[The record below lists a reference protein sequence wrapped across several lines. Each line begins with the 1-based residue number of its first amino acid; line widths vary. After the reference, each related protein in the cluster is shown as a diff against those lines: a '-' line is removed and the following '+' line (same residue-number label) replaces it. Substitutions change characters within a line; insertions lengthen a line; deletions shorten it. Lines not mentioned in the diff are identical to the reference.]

1 MGEAKRRGTQA
12 ERVTQA
18 KSRLDALRPEK
29 LVCGACQTAFTEFE
43 GMEPRDMPGIH
54 AIFGGECPNCGELKR
69 PHHVCPSCGHYNDK
83 EIVALVDDIDLDED
97 AA

>member
-43 GMEPRDMPGIH
+43 
-54 AIFGGECPNCGELKR
+54 
-69 PHHVCPSCGHYNDK
+69 
-83 EIVALVDDIDLDED
+83 
-97 AA
+97 